1 VASIQ
6 ADLLADR
13 RRLKRRLQLWQVL
26 GLAGVVGLALLGL
39 DRLGLSGD
47 RPHIA
52 RLTVDGVIFD
62 DLDRSQALSK
72 LADDDA
78 VKALIVRID
87 SPGGT
92 VVGGEELYRQLRA
105 VAKDK
110 PVAAVM
116 REIATSAAY
125 MAALGSDRI
134 IAREGSITGSI
145 GVIVQTTDVT
155 ELLESIGVKPEAIKS
170 SPLKAQPN
178 PLEPLTP
185 EAREAVQVLITD
197 IYEMFVGLVAER
209 RALTPEQARNL
220 ADGRVFTGKR
230 ALELGLIDGLG
241 GEAEARQ
248 WLIDEH
254 TLDPD
259 LEIRSVEVRSRRSLT
274 ERLLGSWGKMIVP
287 ERLRVDGLVALW
299 HPGRLGE

>member
-1 VASIQ
+1 MASVQ

-26 GLAGVVGLALLGL
+26 GLAGLVGLALLGL

-52 RLTVDGVIFD
+52 RLTVDGVIVD
-62 DLDRSQALSK
+62 NLDRSQVLSK
-72 LADDDA
+72 LAEDDA

-92 VVGGEELYRQLRA
+92 VVGGEELYRQLQA

-125 MAALGSDRI
+125 MVALGSDRI

-145 GVIVQTTDVT
+145 GVIVQTTDIT
-155 ELLESIGVKPEAIKS
+155 ELLESIGIKPEAIKS

-185 EAREAVQVLITD
+185 EAREAVQALIAE
-197 IYEMFVGLVAER
+197 IYEMFVSLVAER
-209 RALTPEQARNL
+209 RALTPEQARDL

-230 ALELGLIDGLG
+230 ALELGLIDALG

-248 WLIDEH
+248 WLIDAH
-254 TLDPD
+254 SLDPD
-259 LEIRSVEVRSRRSLT
+259 LEIRSVEVPSRRSLT
-274 ERLLGSWGKMIVP
+274 QRLLGSWEKMIVP

>member
-1 VASIQ
+1 MASVE

-13 RRLKRRLQLWQVL
+13 RRLKRRLRLWQVL
-26 GLAGVVGLALLGL
+26 GLAALIGLALLGG
-39 DRLGLSGD
+39 DGFGLRGD

-52 RLTVDGVIFD
+52 RLTVSGVIVD
-62 DLDRSQALSK
+62 DIDRAEALSR
-72 LADDDA
+72 LAEDDN

-92 VVGGEELYRQLRA
+92 VVGGEDLYKQLRA
-105 VAKDK
+105 VAEDK

-125 MAALGSDRI
+125 MVALGSDRI
-134 IAREGSITGSI
+134 VAREGSITGSI
-145 GVIVQTTDVT
+145 GVIVQTTDIT

-185 EAREAVQVLITD
+185 EAREAVQALITD
-197 IYEMFVGLVAER
+197 IYDMFVALVAER
-209 RALTPEQARNL
+209 RGLTPEKARGL
-220 ADGRVFTGKR
+220 ADGRVFTGRR
-230 ALELGLIDGLG
+230 ALDLGLIDALG
-241 GEAEARQ
+241 GETEARQ
-248 WLIDEH
+248 WLIDAH
-254 TLDPD
+254 DLDPD
-259 LEIRSVEVRSRRSLT
+259 LEIRSVAIDSRRSLT
-274 ERLLGSWGKMIVP
+274 GWFLETWGKMIVP
-287 ERLRVDGLVALW
+287 ERLRVDGLVAVW